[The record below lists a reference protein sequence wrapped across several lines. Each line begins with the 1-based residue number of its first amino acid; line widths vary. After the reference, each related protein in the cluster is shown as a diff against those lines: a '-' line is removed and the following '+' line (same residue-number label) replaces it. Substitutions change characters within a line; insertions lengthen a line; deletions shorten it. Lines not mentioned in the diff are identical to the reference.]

1 MSQSMP
7 WIAQEAGIFQKY
19 NLDHQLVF
27 IAASSMVTA
36 AILSGD
42 AEMTL
47 TGGVGNVRAYVQ
59 GATDLVFIGGV
70 KNVMTQSIV
79 AGGNIKK
86 PEDIKG
92 KQVGVSRI
100 GSNTHYFTIQALR
113 RAGMEPG
120 RDFNFLQTG
129 GDPESLAALLTK
141 KIQVATL
148 TAPSDAKALAEGYHY
163 VVYGPD
169 LKIPYAATAFVSK
182 RSTLAKRP
190 QVMGRFMRAMAEAAR
205 DAGLEYIA
213 ITDHSQSLA
222 MANGLDERRTLE
234 HARQIRALR
243 DRVEGITV
251 LAGIECDI
259 RPDGSMDLADD
270 CLAELD
276 IVIASVH
283 SAFNQ
288 DEAQMTDRLLRAIA
302 CPWVDVLAHPTGR
315 LILKRDG
322 YKYDFDRVAAA
333 AAAAGVAVEINSQID
348 RLDLDEHLARR
359 ARDRGC
365 KLIIDSDAHSPA
377 ALGNTRWGVTTAR
390 RAWLTADEV
399 LNTQPLDVFT
409 RSLRRHRTRE
419 AR

>member
-1 MSQSMP
+1 MPLMFVRFVSTILASFCCWPFLASAADKLITIHSARVMSQSMP
-7 WIAQEAGIFQKY
+7 WIAQEAGLFDKY

-27 IAASSMVTA
+27 IAASNMVTA

-86 PEDIKG
+86 PEDVKG

-169 LKIPYAATAFVSK
+169 LKIPYAATAFVTK
-182 RSTLAKRP
+182 RSAIAKRP
-190 QVMGRFMRAMAEAAR
+190 QVMGRFMRAMGEAAKI
-205 DAGLEYIA
+205 LH
-213 ITDHSQSLA
+213 TDKEFVYKVMGKQ
-222 MANGLDERRTLE
+222 
-234 HARQIRALR
+234 LR
-243 DRVEGITV
+243 
-251 LAGIECDI
+251 L
-259 RPDGSMDLADD
+259 
-270 CLAELD
+270 
-276 IVIASVH
+276 
-283 SAFNQ
+283 
-288 DEAQMTDRLLRAIA
+288 TDRAILDA
-302 CPWVDVLAHPTGR
+302 AYNAEIKALEPRLVLKNEA
-315 LILKRDG
+315 LQAILEE
-322 YKYDFDRVAAA
+322 VAATDPRA
-333 AAAAGVAVEINSQID
+333 KNVKPQDMIDNSI
-348 RLDLDEHLARR
+348 
-359 ARDRGC
+359 
-365 KLIIDSDAHSPA
+365 
-377 ALGNTRWGVTTAR
+377 
-390 RAWLTADEV
+390 
-399 LNTQPLDVFT
+399 LNEMEKSGFFDQLW
-409 RSLRRHRTRE
+409 
-419 AR
+419 AKK